1 MSSIYMIPFG
11 MGNININ
18 RPRLIITAEFTST
31 TIQRKRGRFYPALRQ
46 RAAV

>member
-11 MGNININ
+11 MLYAKH
-18 RPRLIITAEFTST
+18 PQFTITASFTN
-31 TIQRKRGRFYPALRQ
+31 TIIERKRGRFYPALRQ